1 MSKDDKTEDPTPKK
15 KREARLDGQLPRS
28 QELVTWAAL
37 LIGSFAI
44 AHTVSSADAVVRETL
59 IRGERVMADPS
70 AAAAMAVAGAALQ
83 GALFSVLPLAGV
95 MAASGVVL
103 NVAQIGWAP
112 TTRSLK
118 PKAAKL
124 NPLKG
129 FKKMFSP
136 ASLWEVA
143 KSALK
148 IVILA
153 GVSWGPIS
161 EAVTT
166 LAAGGSR
173 SLLQVVT
180 LTGGVAMG
188 LVRRVAVAGL
198 VLAAVDYVL
207 ARRRTMKGMK
217 MTKQEVRE
225 ESKSNDGNQE
235 MKGEMRARAM
245 RISRNRMLA
254 DVAKADVV
262 VVNPTHVAVALKYSP
277 GAGAPRVLA
286 KGSGPVADRIRA
298 EAKEHGVPMV
308 ADIPL
313 ARAIHKLC
321 DVGAEVPADVYEAVA
336 KILAFVFALKAK
348 GLKPAE
354 VQRVPAFA
362 GA

>member
-1 MSKDDKTEDPTPKK
+1 MAHDDKTEAPTPKK

-37 LIGSFAI
+37 LIGSFAVG
-44 AHTVSSADAVVRETL
+44 HTVTSANDVVREVLT
-59 IRGERVMADPS
+59 RGERVMADPS
-70 AAAAMAVAGAALQ
+70 APAAMAVAGAGLR
-83 GALFSVLPLAGV
+83 GALLSVLPLAGV
-95 MAASGVVL
+95 MAAAGVVL

-129 FKKMFSP
+129 LKKMVSP
-136 ASLWEVA
+136 ASLWEVV

-148 IVILA
+148 IVLLA
-153 GVSWGPIS
+153 GASWGPVS
-161 EAVTT
+161 DAVTT

-173 SLLQVVT
+173 SLPQVVA

-198 VLAAVDYVL
+198 LLATVDYVL
-207 ARRRTMKGMK
+207 ARRRVMKGMK
-217 MTKQEVRE
+217 MTKQEVRD
-225 ESKSNDGNQE
+225 ESRSNDGNAE

-245 RISRNRMLA
+245 RLSRNRMLS

-286 KGSGPVADRIRA
+286 KGSGAVADRIRA

-308 ADIPL
+308 ADVPL
-313 ARAIHKLC
+313 ARTIHKLC
-321 DVGAEVPADVYEAVA
+321 EVGAEVPADVYEAVA
-336 KILAFVFALKAK
+336 KILAFVFALRAR
-348 GLKPAE
+348 GLAPTE